1 MRLSGVF
8 SALSTRS
15 VPRQEQPYP
24 PLSEVVAN
32 QTVSP
37 FTDERATLV
46 GFRSGSDAK
55 GIGAP
60 GLHLHGLTTD
70 RNGGGHVLSCTVGAD
85 LRLQAM
91 RTRGTQVYTN

>member
-46 GFRSGSDAK
+46 GFRSGGDAK

-70 RNGGGHVLSCTVGAD
+70 RSGGGHVLSCTVGAD